1 LTKCLVFA
9 CFPVVS
15 ALGVLYL
22 EDGNADAF
30 GMRFTTGKKTS
41 LIIGNSRAAQG
52 LIPEEIVK
60 QLPKGDELGLYNY
73 AFAVGYS
80 SYGPVYYQSIKDK
93 VEARTKNGLFI
104 VTVDPWSLVVES
116 EAHEDTIILPE
127 QPTPLADV
135 NNQSYKPN
143 LSYMLNW
150 FEPSYYEI
158 IHRVLRPANERLHRD
173 SGWLELV
180 LPMDSS
186 TVNYRISEKV
196 RQFEEGLHGV
206 RFSNSRLEYLDKTI
220 KYLKNHGQVFL
231 VYLPAHP
238 QIMKYDQMIMPNFN
252 KSMKKLAEN
261 NRILYKDYSNQAGE
275 FVYTDGI
282 HLYQSSGRLL
292 SADLGSWINDN
303 IIHK

>member
-1 LTKCLVFA
+1 
-9 CFPVVS
+9 
-15 ALGVLYL
+15 
-22 EDGNADAF
+22 
-30 GMRFTTGKKTS
+30 
-41 LIIGNSRAAQG
+41 
-52 LIPEEIVK
+52 
-60 QLPKGDELGLYNY
+60 
-73 AFAVGYS
+73 
-80 SYGPVYYQSIKDK
+80 
-93 VEARTKNGLFI
+93 
-104 VTVDPWSLVVES
+104 
-116 EAHEDTIILPE
+116 
-127 QPTPLADV
+127 
-135 NNQSYKPN
+135 
-143 LSYMLNW
+143 
-150 FEPSYYEI
+150 
-158 IHRVLRPANERLHRD
+158 
-173 SGWLELV
+173 
-180 LPMDSS
+180 MDSS